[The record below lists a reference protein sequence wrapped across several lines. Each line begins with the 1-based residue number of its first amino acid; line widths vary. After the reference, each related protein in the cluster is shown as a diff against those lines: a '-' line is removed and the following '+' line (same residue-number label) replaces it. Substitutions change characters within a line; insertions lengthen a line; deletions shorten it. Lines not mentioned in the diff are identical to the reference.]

1 MSPFNSGYLIP
12 SIAFGSIV
20 LETKVQP
27 RQMKKVQERLAENA
41 RHQKSVLL
49 VEDEPAAREATKL
62 YLIRCGFRVESA
74 SDGESAIAKAAH
86 RQPDVLVC
94 DWRLGPG
101 PDGGEVARELYERY
115 RIPVIFVSA
124 YPMDELCDTTQDIEV
139 LRCFQK
145 PVSLTALAEAVAA
158 G

>member
-1 MSPFNSGYLIP
+1 
-12 SIAFGSIV
+12 
-20 LETKVQP
+20 
-27 RQMKKVQERLAENA
+27 MKKVEERLADNA

-62 YLIRCGFRVESA
+62 YLLRCGFRVESA
-74 SDGESAIAKAAH
+74 SDGESAIAKASQ

-101 PDGGEVARELYERY
+101 LDGGQVARELYSRY

-124 YPMDELCDTTQDIEV
+124 YPMDELGDTTQDIKV
-139 LRCFQK
+139 LRFFQK
-145 PVSLTALAEAVAA
+145 PLSLTALADAVAA
-158 G
+158 A